1 MATKTAAQAQ
11 TTILNAFQSARAELH
26 TLVQRGIDLAEKR
39 SKAMFRFARTLSK
52 RIGGARKARK
62 KS

>member
-26 TLVQRGIDLAEKR
+26 ALVQRGIDLAER
-39 SKAMFRFARTLSK
+39 RTKAMFRLARTVSK
-52 RIGGARKARK
+52 RIGGARRARK

>member
-11 TTILNAFQSARAELH
+11 TTILNAFQNVRGELQA
-26 TLVQRGIDLAEKR
+26 LVQRGIDLAEKR
-39 SKAMFRFARTLSK
+39 SKAMFKLARSLTRRL
-52 RIGGARKARK
+52 GGARKARK